1 MSRYNITIKKR
12 IEKRKMSKP
21 IETVAWHK
29 DAVVLIDQSCLPKQ
43 LLYIRCKSAKQVWQ
57 AIRTLKVR
65 GAPAIGAAAA
75 LGMVLGINDKKYAN
89 FSVFKKRVNTLF
101 DYFASARPTAVNLVW
116 ALKRMRKLVFRHKNK
131 NIDEIK
137 QLMLDEAL
145 LIIDEDKINCRKM
158 ANVGQCLIKDDDRI
172 LTYCNTGIL
181 ATVDYGTALGVIYR
195 ARELKKRI
203 KVYSCETRPLL
214 QGARLTCW
222 ELSRSK
228 IDVTLICDNM
238 AGYLMQQKKIDK
250 VFIGADRIARNG
262 DVANKIG
269 SYTLAVLARF
279 HNIPFYVV
287 APFST
292 FDLSLKNGK
301 AIPIEQRNPKEVS
314 ELFYKKPTVCAG
326 VNIYNPAFDIVPA
339 NLITAIVSESA
350 LLRPP
355 YEKSIKRF
363 YLP

>member
-1 MSRYNITIKKR
+1 MGKL
-12 IEKRKMSKP
+12 
-21 IETVAWHK
+21 IETVAWHNG
-29 DAVVLIDQSCLPKQ
+29 AVVLIDQSRLPKK
-43 LLYIRCKSAKQVWQ
+43 LAYIHCNNVKQVWQ

-75 LGMVLGINDKKYAN
+75 LGMVLGVNGKKHATFN
-89 FSVFKKRVNTLF
+89 VFKKRVNTLF

-116 ALKRMRKLVFRHKNK
+116 ALKRIRKLVFSHNAKD
-131 NIDEIK
+131 IDKIK
-137 QLMLDEAL
+137 QLMLEEAL

-158 ANVGQCLIKDDDRI
+158 ADVGQRLIEDNDRI

-195 ARELKKRI
+195 ARELRKKI

-222 ELSRSK
+222 ELSRGK
-228 IDVTLICDNM
+228 IDVTLICDNT

-292 FDLSLKNGK
+292 FDLSLRNGK

-314 ELFYKKPTVCAG
+314 ELFYKKSTVCTG

-350 LLRPP
+350 LLKPP
-355 YEKSIKRF
+355 YEKNIKRF